1 MMIESLAD
9 QNLHGQSVRFVLFGV
24 ANTALTYL
32 LYCALVF
39 AMHPQFA
46 YAVAF
51 VAGIGLAW
59 LGNSRFVFRQPLS
72 RKTAS
77 IYPLLYGAQYL
88 LTAVMIHM
96 LTVEFAIGPRVALA
110 LALLVTTPLSFLW
123 NRALLVR
130 KPKPG

>member
-1 MMIESLAD
+1 MSINAPAD
-9 QNLHGQSVRFVLFGV
+9 HHPNGQGVRFLLFGIV
-24 ANTALTYL
+24 NTTLTYL

-46 YAVAF
+46 YAIAF
-51 VAGIGLAW
+51 VIGIGFAW
-59 LGNSRFVFRQPLS
+59 YGNSRFVFRQPLS
-72 RKTAS
+72 RKTAGV
-77 IYPLLYGAQYL
+77 YPLLYGAQYC
-88 LTAVMIHM
+88 LTAALIHL
-96 LTVEFAIGPRVALA
+96 LTVELAIGPRIALA